1 MLLDEGAAI
10 VRISRNVTCCI
21 GFDFSGEEFVILLKF
36 REFVLEFINLVV
48 WERVD
53 LGLIANKERCLSY
66 SQSSTHVRAVVS
78 PLNSP

>member
-10 VRISRNVTCCI
+10 VRISRNVTCYV
-21 GFDFSGEEFVILLKF
+21 GFGFSGEEFVIFLKF

-53 LGLIANKERCLSY
+53 LGLIVNKEGSLSY
-66 SQSSTHVRAVVS
+66 SQSSTYVR
-78 PLNSP
+78 LHRC